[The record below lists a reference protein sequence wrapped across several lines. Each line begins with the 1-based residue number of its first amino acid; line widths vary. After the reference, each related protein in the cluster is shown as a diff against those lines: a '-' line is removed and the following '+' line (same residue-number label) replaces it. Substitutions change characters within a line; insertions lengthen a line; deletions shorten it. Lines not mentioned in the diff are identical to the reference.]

1 MNLNIPFEQI
11 AVECKDR
18 VALRHPGGDISYA
31 MLHEAIKR
39 LARGLQKLGIK
50 RGDRVAVMLPNMP
63 HFVISYYAALR
74 LGAVVVPVNTMY
86 KGRELSLV
94 LEDCEASVMIVWQG
108 LYSELSRI
116 FNVIGSL
123 KHMVVLGDDI
133 PEGAISLTRLLAR
146 SHALNEIEEIEEED
160 PAIIQYTAGVTGIP
174 KGVELTHGNLLSNVA
189 ACREIMR
196 VSQNDEFLAVL
207 PFFLPMGQTL
217 QLNLGLLSG
226 ASLRLFPAFV
236 PEDICAAF
244 LSGTSTLF
252 VGVPSMYKILLDQ
265 FRELDEESAVENPI
279 RLCICGAGGISEE
292 ILKDFEKTFKTYIL
306 ECYTTVETSPVISFN
321 QWRTGR
327 RVGSLGHP
335 IPGVEMRVVDEN
347 DNEVSIGEVGEIVV
361 RGDNVMRGY
370 INRPRMSMEI
380 LRNGWFHTG
389 DLGKMDINGFF
400 YLVERLNDRII
411 KGGFSIYPTEVESV
425 LYCHPD
431 IAEIAVVGI
440 PDETMGQEVK
450 ACIVLCE
457 GATVTTEQLAN
468 YCRDRMALYKVPAA
482 IRFYKDLPHTPTG
495 RIDKKEL
502 RN

>member
-1 MNLNIPFEQI
+1 MNLNLPFEKI
-11 AVECKDR
+11 AGDYKDS

-39 LARGLQKLGIK
+39 LARGLQKLGIT

-86 KGRELSLV
+86 KSRELSLV
-94 LEDCEASVMIVWQG
+94 LEDCEANVIIIWQG
-108 LYSELSRI
+108 LYSELSRSI
-116 FNVIGSL
+116 NVISSL
-123 KHMVVLGDDI
+123 KHTVVLGDDI
-133 PEGAISLTRLLAR
+133 PTGTISLTRLLAR
-146 SHALNEIEEIEEED
+146 SHPLNEIEEIEEED

-174 KGVELTHGNLLSNVA
+174 KGVELTHGNVLSNVT

-196 VSQNDEFLAVL
+196 VTQNDEFLAVL
-207 PFFLPMGQTL
+207 PFFLPMSQTML
-217 QLNLGLLSG
+217 LNLGLSTG
-226 ASLRLFPAFV
+226 ATLRLFPAFN
-236 PEDICAAF
+236 PDEICQAF
-244 LSGTSTLF
+244 ITGSSTLF
-252 VGVPSMYKILLDQ
+252 IGVPSMYKILLDKIN
-265 FRELDEESAVENPI
+265 ELTEEIVVENPV
-279 RLCICGAGGISEE
+279 RLCICGAGGITEE
-292 ILKDFEKTFKTYIL
+292 VLKEFEKNFKTYIL

-347 DNEVSIGEVGEIVV
+347 DTEVSIGEVGEIVV

-400 YLVERLNDRII
+400 YLVERLNDRIV

-431 IAEIAVVGI
+431 IEEIAVVPI

-450 ACIVLCE
+450 ACIVLRE